1 MALVLGILKRKSK
14 VETKSMIRKYP
25 VGRRVPP
32 NQEIEQLI
40 KNAVHQNEE
49 AVRKLKRTV

>member
-1 MALVLGILKRKSK
+1 MLGILKRKSK
-14 VETKSMIRKYP
+14 VETKSVIRKYP